1 MDAADTVATE
11 GGFADPVFDAQAIF
25 SAVMSAF
32 ARPGTIVD
40 LGDRVRVPAPLATAA
55 AAILAAL
62 ADFDT
67 PVWLDAGTEVSGLGY
82 WIAFQTGAPLTRDPG
97 AAQFAVLSDPAD
109 LAFERFSAGTPE
121 YPDRSA
127 TVIITVEGLEDGPA
141 LTIAGPG
148 IETQA
153 IIGPSGLGEAFL
165 AEWKRN
171 NALFPR
177 GIDLALV
184 CGSRLLALPRT
195 TRIGSA

>member
-1 MDAADTVATE
+1 MGAADIVATE
-11 GGFADPVFDAQAIF
+11 GGFADPVFDSQAVF
-25 SAVMSAF
+25 SAVMNAF

-40 LGDRVRVPAPLATAA
+40 LGDRVRVPVPLAPAA

-67 PVWLDAGTEVSGLGY
+67 PVWLDAGAEVAGLGN

-121 YPDRSA
+121 YPDRST
-127 TVIITVEGLEDGPA
+127 TVIITVDGLEDGPA
-141 LTIAGPG
+141 LTLTGPG
-148 IETQA
+148 IEA
-153 IIGPSGLGEAFL
+153 RAVIAPSGLAEAFL
-165 AEWKRN
+165 AEWGRN
-171 NALFPR
+171 NSLFPR